1 MKSLTPILCS
11 LLLGLAGCAGAHATE
26 APAQTAIASPEANYV
41 AALDEAFSTYE
52 AEIQNALRLE
62 YNSEAEAEAV
72 SLSLSPRRFDYLL
85 EKALQSRGTSTDQL
99 AAYADQN
106 PDFFH
111 TQQQRYWGHLHM
123 LHRAAESVA
132 SMGPA
137 PAEQVA
143 SRN

>member
-1 MKSLTPILCS
+1 MKSLTPILCA
-11 LLLGLAGCAGAHATE
+11 LVLGLAGCAGANATV
-26 APAQTAIASPEANYV
+26 APAQTAHASPETLYV
-41 AALDEAFSTYE
+41 AALDEAFSRYE

-62 YNSEAEAEAV
+62 YNSDAEAEAV

-85 EKALQSRGTSTDQL
+85 EQALQTRGTSTDEL

-106 PDFFH
+106 PSFFQ
-111 TQQQRYWGHLHM
+111 TQQQRYQGHLHM

-137 PAEQVA
+137 ASEQVA